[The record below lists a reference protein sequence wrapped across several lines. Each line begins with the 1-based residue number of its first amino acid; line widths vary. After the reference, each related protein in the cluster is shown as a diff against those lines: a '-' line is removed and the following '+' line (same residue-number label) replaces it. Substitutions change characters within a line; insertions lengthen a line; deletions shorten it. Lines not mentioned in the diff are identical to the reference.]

1 MTAMLDANT
10 QALIWQVVIKY
21 AKEHEVGILV
31 ISHEAPL
38 LKRLCN
44 RTIDLSTLIYQN
56 TALK

>member
-44 RTIDLSTLIYQN
+44 RTIDLSTLI
-56 TALK
+56 